1 MGVMWGCCRPGRGG
15 CFILYHLH
23 SNSVRSR
30 SAAREDGHLS
40 QTWRQTDKDPV
51 DGPFRSLTVSSTST
65 WTNIRDQNVPG
76 WWSAVWSVTSGR
88 RVVAASVA
96 EPAGAAE
103 AAHTQ
108 RWHWS
113 GGPHPSHSLLWKQTF
128 WGHDSTNWQQPK
140 RERGFTLS
148 QKLLSLLDLLQEELL
163 HSFCILQIW
172 ELQQGWHSEWHVL
185 SDLWSTN

>member
-23 SNSVRSR
+23 SNSVHSR

-51 DGPFRSLTVSSTST
+51 DGPFRSLRVSSTST

-172 ELQQGWHSEWHVL
+172 ELQQRWHSEWHVL

>member
-1 MGVMWGCCRPGRGG
+1 MGVMWGCYRPGRGG

-23 SNSVRSR
+23 SNSVHSQ

-40 QTWRQTDKDPV
+40 QTWRQTDKDR

-65 WTNIRDQNVPG
+65 WTNIRAQNVPG

-88 RVVAASVA
+88 RVAAASVA
-96 EPAGAAE
+96 EPAEAAE
-103 AAHTQ
+103 VAHTQ

-113 GGPHPSHSLLWKQTF
+113 GGPHPSHSLLWKLTF

-140 RERGFTLS
+140 RDRGFTLS

-172 ELQQGWHSEWHVL
+172 ELQQKWHSEWHVL
-185 SDLWSTN
+185 SDLCSTN